1 MDELRTLCL
10 SCFRDYIDAGY
21 ILRLNGVQLFKGSC
35 DLCGRPGFEYVLLE
49 KERSRKGLQYE
60 FD

>member
-21 ILRLNGVQLFKGSC
+21 LPRLNGVQFIKGSC
-35 DLCGRPGFEYVLLE
+35 DLCGRPGFEYILLE
-49 KERSRKGLQYE
+49 KNVQRK
-60 FD
+60 D